1 MMKASAPPAAAQPTH
16 PTATMPSP
24 FVQRLPDPS
33 VAPET
38 YFLPPEK
45 RIVGNPRQ
53 TLWLHYTDASGQFL
67 AGEWHSEVGK
77 WKVAY
82 TEEEYCRL
90 LEGTSVIT
98 DAQGGSV
105 TLHAG
110 DAFVM
115 PRGFVGT
122 WEVVV
127 PTRKTFVIYEPAPA
141 TP

>member
-1 MMKASAPPAAAQPTH
+1 MAL
-16 PTATMPSP
+16 PS
-24 FVQRLPDPS
+24 VHRIPDPS
-33 VAPET
+33 VEPET
-38 YFLPPEK
+38 YHLPPEK
-45 RIVGNPRQ
+45 LLDGNPLQ

-77 WKVAY
+77 WRIAY

-90 LEGTSVIT
+90 LEGTSIIT
-98 DAQGGSV
+98 GADGASV

-110 DAFVM
+110 DAFVV

-127 PTRKTFVIYEPAPA
+127 PTRKTFVIYEPAAPA
-141 TP
+141 P